1 MADIEG
7 FIARW
12 TANEG
17 GQERANYALFLS
29 ELADVLGV
37 PRPEP
42 AAGNSEL
49 NDYVFERAVK
59 EPNGDG
65 TFSHRRI
72 DLYKRGCFVLEAKQ
86 SRLKPGSAKEMVPA
100 PRRCGA
106 EASRRMLRPPQFARA
121 PSRVRG
127 RRYPP
132 QTPPASYARRTESNR
147 GVS

>member
-1 MADIEG
+1 MVSPVTNGVHRAMVDIDG

-37 PRPEP
+37 PRPDP
-42 AAGNSEL
+42 ANASTEN
-49 NDYVFERAVK
+49 NDYVLERAVK

-72 DLYKRGCFVLEAKQ
+72 DLYKRGSFVLEAKN
-86 SRLKPGSAKEMVPA
+86 RARGLYPLRKPA
-100 PRRCGA
+100 
-106 EASRRMLRPPQFARA
+106 
-121 PSRVRG
+121 
-127 RRYPP
+127 
-132 QTPPASYARRTESNR
+132 ASYARHTESKR